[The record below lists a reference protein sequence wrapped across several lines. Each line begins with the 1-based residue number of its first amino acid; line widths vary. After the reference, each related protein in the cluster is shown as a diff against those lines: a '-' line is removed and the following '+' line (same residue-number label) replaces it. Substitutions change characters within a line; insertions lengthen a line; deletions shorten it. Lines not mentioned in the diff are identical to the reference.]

1 MILPDFQG
9 KIASVKGKV
18 GIVVRVAL
26 LQNFLPLF
34 AELRRLRIVAGSF
47 LPVRIQ
53 SSGNRL
59 IVIKLRKR
67 RKDIEKSLLSQ
78 L

>member
-1 MILPDFQG
+1 MILLDFQG

-34 AELRRLRIVAGSF
+34 AELCRLRIVAGSF
-47 LPVRIQ
+47 LSVRIQ

-59 IVIKLRKR
+59 IVVKLRKR
-67 RKDIEKSLLSQ
+67 RKDIKKSPLSQ